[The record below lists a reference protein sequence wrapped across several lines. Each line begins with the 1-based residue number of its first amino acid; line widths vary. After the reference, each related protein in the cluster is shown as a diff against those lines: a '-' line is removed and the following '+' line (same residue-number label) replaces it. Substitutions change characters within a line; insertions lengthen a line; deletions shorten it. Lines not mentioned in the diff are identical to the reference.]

1 MAKVSSPRDGSTMT
15 VSLPRWTYTPGDDRG
30 PDQETLDAAKHLVPE
45 HFNPCVPADHP
56 AFCYGLALHDRC
68 FFWEA
73 HEIWEA
79 VWKAAPMNGR
89 DRIALQALI
98 QLANAR
104 LKRRMNR
111 PRAAERLI
119 EATRTLLGEVI
130 ARGAAS
136 EAASVAG
143 RLRAVAL
150 RDQLRDW
157 SNAKAAC
164 LRDFLAAEDEEKCMV
179 TQALA

>member
-1 MAKVSSPRDGSTMT
+1 MT
-15 VSLPRWTYTPGDDRG
+15 VPLPRWTYTPGDDRG
-30 PDQETLDAAKHLVPE
+30 PDQETLDAAKHFVPE
-45 HFNPCVPADHP
+45 HFDPCVPADHP
-56 AFCYGLALHDRC
+56 AFCYGLALHDGC
-68 FFWEA
+68 FYWEA

-98 QLANAR
+98 QLANAG
-104 LKRRMNR
+104 LKRRMKR

-119 EATRTLLGEVI
+119 EAARTLLGELI

-136 EAASVAG
+136 EAASVAD

-150 RDQLRDW
+150 GDGLRNW
-157 SNAKAAC
+157 PHAKPVC
-164 LRDFLAAEDEEKCMV
+164 LRDFLAAEHEEKCIM
-179 TQALA
+179 A